1 MDKDFKTLI
10 YQMFEKNL
18 PINVELSSSFSEQ
31 LKLHCLLFALSQGSH
46 C

>member
-10 YQMFEKNL
+10 RCSRKYL

-31 LKLHCLLFALSQGSH
+31 LKLHSLLFALSQGSH